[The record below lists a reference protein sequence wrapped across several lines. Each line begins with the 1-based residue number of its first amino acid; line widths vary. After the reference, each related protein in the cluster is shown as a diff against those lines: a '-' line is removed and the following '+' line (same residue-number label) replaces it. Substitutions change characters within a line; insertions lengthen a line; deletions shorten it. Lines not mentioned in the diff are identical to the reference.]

1 MKKISSGT
9 LNQKLKR
16 ETTKATDE
24 AKSRISTIAGS
35 VMIIE
40 FQKWSGMSPCVHA
53 LR

>member
-16 ETTKATDE
+16 ETTKPIDA
-24 AKSRISTIAGS
+24 ANSRIRKIAGIAIRS
-35 VMIIE
+35 E
-40 FQKWSGMSPCVHA
+40 FQKWSGICPCVHA